1 MNYNAIMRIPR
12 FYCPDISSDVLE
24 IHDQKIIHHLIKV
37 LRARQGQCVV
47 LFDGNGKTFEC
58 EIKEIEKNKIKL
70 DLLDSHTSKKKNII
84 TFNFFLPILK
94 REGLI
99 SVSTKLAELGVD
111 KISLYLP
118 DKVDQSMAK
127 KDFNKLTEKITE
139 TLILACSQ
147 SGNNFIPKL
156 KFFNNLKEALDV
168 KDGRI
173 VMLDTLPEATSLTA
187 YNPLQNE
194 RNVSIVTGCESGYSD
209 AERKLFKKDDV
220 YYLRTN
226 ILRAETAPVT
236 ILPMLKLIYKDI

>member
-1 MNYNAIMRIPR
+1 MRIPR

-70 DLLDSHTSKKKNII
+70 DLLDSHTSKKENNV

-94 REGLI
+94 RESLI
-99 SVSTKLAELGVD
+99 SVASKLAELGVD

-127 KDFNKLTEKITE
+127 KDFNKLTEKLAE
-139 TLILACSQ
+139 TLIHACSQ

-209 AERKLFKKDDV
+209 AERELFKKDDV

>member
-1 MNYNAIMRIPR
+1 MRIPR

-37 LRARQGQCVV
+37 LRARQGQSVV

-70 DLLDSHTSKKKNII
+70 DLLDFHTSKKKNII

-127 KDFNKLTEKITE
+127 KDFNKLTEKLTE
-139 TLILACSQ
+139 TLIHACSQ

-194 RNVSIVTGCESGYSD
+194 KNVSIVTGCESGYSD

>member
-1 MNYNAIMRIPR
+1 MRIPR

-24 IHDQKIIHHLIKV
+24 IHDQKIIRHLIKV
-37 LRARQGQCVV
+37 LRARQGQSVV

-70 DLLDSHTSKKKNII
+70 DLLDSHTSKKRDII
-84 TFNFFLPILK
+84 NFNFFLPILK
-94 REGLI
+94 RESLI
-99 SVSTKLAELGVD
+99 SVATKLAELGID

-127 KDFNKLTEKITE
+127 KDFNKLTKKVTE
-139 TLILACSQ
+139 TAILACSQ
-147 SGNNFIPKL
+147 SGNNFIPEV

-168 KDGRI
+168 EDGRI
-173 VMLDTLPEATSLTA
+173 VMLDTLQDAAPLNA
-187 YNPLQNE
+187 YNPSQNE
-194 RNVSIVTGCESGYSD
+194 TNISIVTGCESGYSD

-220 YYLRTN
+220 YFLRTN

-236 ILPMLKLIYKDI
+236 ILSILKLIYKDI

>member
-37 LRARQGQCVV
+37 LRAREGQRVV
-47 LFDGNGKTFEC
+47 LFDGNGKTLEC

-94 REGLI
+94 RESLI
-99 SVSTKLAELGVD
+99 SVASKLAELGVD

-127 KDFNKLTEKITE
+127 KDFNK
-139 TLILACSQ
+139 
-147 SGNNFIPKL
+147 F
-156 KFFNNLKEALDV
+156 
-168 KDGRI
+168 
-173 VMLDTLPEATSLTA
+173 
-187 YNPLQNE
+187 
-194 RNVSIVTGCESGYSD
+194 SIYS
-209 AERKLFKKDDV
+209 
-220 YYLRTN
+220 
-226 ILRAETAPVT
+226 
-236 ILPMLKLIYKDI
+236 

>member
-1 MNYNAIMRIPR
+1 MCIRDR
-12 FYCPDISSDVLE
+12 
-24 IHDQKIIHHLIKV
+24 V

-58 EIKEIEKNKIKL
+58 EIKEIEKNKIKI
-70 DLLDSHTSKKKNII
+70 DLLDSHTSKKENII

-94 REGLI
+94 RESLI
-99 SVSTKLAELGVD
+99 SVATKLAELGVD

-127 KDFNKLTEKITE
+127 KDFNKLTEKVTE

-156 KFFNNLKEALDV
+156 KFFNNLKEALDA

-173 VMLDTLPEATSLTA
+173 VMLDTLPEATSLTT

-226 ILRAETAPVT
+226 ILRAETVPVT

>member
-37 LRARQGQCVV
+37 LRARQGHRVV

-94 REGLI
+94 RESLI
-99 SVSTKLAELGVD
+99 SVASKLAELGVD

-127 KDFNKLTEKITE
+127 KDFNKLTEKVTE

-147 SGNNFIPKL
+147 SGNNFIPEL
-156 KFFNNLKEALDV
+156 KFFNNLKEALDA

-173 VMLDTLPEATSLTA
+173 VMLDTLPDAAPLNA

-194 RNVSIVTGCESGYSD
+194 RSVSIVTGCESGYSD

-226 ILRAETAPVT
+226 ILRAETVPVT

>member
-1 MNYNAIMRIPR
+1 MRIPR

-24 IHDQKIIHHLIKV
+24 IHDQKIIHHLVKV
-37 LRARQGQCVV
+37 LRARQGQSIV

-70 DLLDSHTSKKKNII
+70 DLLDSHTSKKKDII
-84 TFNFFLPILK
+84 NFNFFLPILK
-94 REGLI
+94 RESLI
-99 SVSTKLAELGVD
+99 SVATKLAELGID

-127 KDFNKLTEKITE
+127 KDFNKLTKKVTE
-139 TLILACSQ
+139 TAILACSQ
-147 SGNNFIPKL
+147 SGNNFIPEV

-168 KDGRI
+168 EDGRI
-173 VMLDTLPEATSLTA
+173 VMLDTLQDAAPLNA

-194 RNVSIVTGCESGYSD
+194 TNISIVTGCESGYSD

-220 YYLRTN
+220 YNLRTN

>member
-24 IHDQKIIHHLIKV
+24 IHDQKIIRHLIKV
-37 LRARQGQCVV
+37 LRARQGQSVV

-70 DLLDSHTSKKKNII
+70 DLLDSHTSKKKDII
-84 TFNFFLPILK
+84 NFNFFLPILK
-94 REGLI
+94 RESLI
-99 SVSTKLAELGVD
+99 SVATKLAELGID

-127 KDFNKLTEKITE
+127 KDFNKLTKKVTE
-139 TLILACSQ
+139 TAILACSQ
-147 SGNNFIPKL
+147 SGNNFIPEV

-168 KDGRI
+168 EDGRI
-173 VMLDTLPEATSLTA
+173 VMLDTLQDAAPLNA

-194 RNVSIVTGCESGYSD
+194 TNISIVTGCESGYSD

-220 YYLRTN
+220 YFLRTN

-236 ILPMLKLIYKDI
+236 ILSILKLIYKDI

>member
-1 MNYNAIMRIPR
+1 MRIPR

-37 LRARQGQCVV
+37 LRARKGQSVV

-70 DLLDSHTSKKKNII
+70 DLLDSHTSKKENII

-94 REGLI
+94 RESLI
-99 SVSTKLAELGVD
+99 SVATKLAELGVD

-156 KFFNNLKEALDV
+156 KFFNNLKEALDA

>member
-1 MNYNAIMRIPR
+1 MRIPR

-37 LRARQGQCVV
+37 LRARQGQSIV

-70 DLLDSHTSKKKNII
+70 DLLDSHTSKKRDII
-84 TFNFFLPILK
+84 NFNFFLPILK

-127 KDFNKLTEKITE
+127 KDFNKLTEKLTE
-139 TLILACSQ
+139 TLIHACSQ

-173 VMLDTLPEATSLTA
+173 IMLDTLPEATSLTA

-209 AERKLFKKDDV
+209 AERELFKKDDV

>member
-1 MNYNAIMRIPR
+1 MRIPR

-37 LRARQGQCVV
+37 LRARQGQSVV

-70 DLLDSHTSKKKNII
+70 DHLDSHTSKKENII

-94 REGLI
+94 RESLI
-99 SVSTKLAELGVD
+99 SVATKLAELGVD

-118 DKVDQSMAK
+118 DKADQSMAK
-127 KDFNKLTEKITE
+127 KDFNKLTEKVTE

-156 KFFNNLKEALDV
+156 KFFNNLREALDT

-187 YNPLQNE
+187 YNPFQNE

>member
-37 LRARQGQCVV
+37 LRARQGQRVV

-84 TFNFFLPILK
+84 IFNFFLPILK
-94 REGLI
+94 RESLI
-99 SVSTKLAELGVD
+99 SVASKLAELGVD

-127 KDFNKLTEKITE
+127 KDFNKLTEKVTE
-139 TLILACSQ
+139 TLILSCSQ

-156 KFFNNLKEALDV
+156 KFFHNLKEVLDA

-173 VMLDTLPEATSLTA
+173 VMLDTLPEATSLAA

-194 RNVSIVTGCESGYSD
+194 RNISIVTGCESGYSD

>member
-37 LRARQGQCVV
+37 LRARQGQSVV

-94 REGLI
+94 RESLI
-99 SVSTKLAELGVD
+99 SVATKLAELGVD

-127 KDFNKLTEKITE
+127 KDFNKLTEKVTE

-168 KDGRI
+168 EDGRI

-187 YNPLQNE
+187 YNPSQNE

-209 AERKLFKKDDV
+209 AERKLFNKDDV
-220 YYLRTN
+220 YNLRTN

>member
-1 MNYNAIMRIPR
+1 MRIPR
-12 FYCPDISSDVLE
+12 FYCPDISSDFLE

-37 LRARQGQCVV
+37 LRARQGQRVV

-58 EIKEIEKNKIKL
+58 EIKEIKKNKIKL
-70 DLLDSHTSKKKNII
+70 YLLDSHTSKKKNII
-84 TFNFFLPILK
+84 TFSFFLPILK
-94 REGLI
+94 RESLI
-99 SVSTKLAELGVD
+99 SVASKLAELGVD

-127 KDFNKLTEKITE
+127 KDFNKLTEKVTE

-156 KFFNNLKEALDV
+156 KFFNNLKEALDA

-187 YNPLQNE
+187 YKPLQNE

>member
-1 MNYNAIMRIPR
+1 MRIPR
-12 FYCPDISSDVLE
+12 FYCPDISSDALE

-37 LRARQGQCVV
+37 LRARKGQSVV

-70 DLLDSHTSKKKNII
+70 DLLDSHISMKKNII

-94 REGLI
+94 RESLI
-99 SVSTKLAELGVD
+99 SVATKLAELGVD

-118 DKVDQSMAK
+118 DKVDQSMVK

-156 KFFNNLKEALDV
+156 KFFNNLREALDV
-168 KDGRI
+168 VDGRI
-173 VMLDTLPEATSLTA
+173 VMLDTLPEATSLTT

>member
-1 MNYNAIMRIPR
+1 M
-12 FYCPDISSDVLE
+12 
-24 IHDQKIIHHLIKV
+24 
-37 LRARQGQCVV
+37 
-47 LFDGNGKTFEC
+47 
-58 EIKEIEKNKIKL
+58 
-70 DLLDSHTSKKKNII
+70 
-84 TFNFFLPILK
+84 
-94 REGLI
+94 I
-99 SVSTKLAELGVD
+99 SVATKLAELGVD

-156 KFFNNLKEALDV
+156 KYFNNLKEALDA

-173 VMLDTLPEATSLTA
+173 VMLDTLPEAASLTA
-187 YNPLQNE
+187 YTPLQNE

>member
-1 MNYNAIMRIPR
+1 MRIPR

-37 LRARQGQCVV
+37 LRARQGQSVV

-70 DLLDSHTSKKKNII
+70 DLLDSQTSKKKNII

-94 REGLI
+94 RESLI
-99 SVSTKLAELGVD
+99 SVATKLAELGVD

-139 TLILACSQ
+139 TLVLACSQ

-187 YNPLQNE
+187 YNLQNE

-209 AERKLFKKDDV
+209 AERKLFNKDDV
-220 YYLRTN
+220 YNLRTN

>member
-1 MNYNAIMRIPR
+1 MRIPR

-24 IHDQKIIHHLIKV
+24 IHDQKIIRHLIKV
-37 LRARQGQCVV
+37 LRARQGQSVV

-70 DLLDSHTSKKKNII
+70 DLLDSHTSKKKDII
-84 TFNFFLPILK
+84 NFNFFLPILK
-94 REGLI
+94 RESLI
-99 SVSTKLAELGVD
+99 SVATKLAELGID

-127 KDFNKLTEKITE
+127 KDFNKLTKKVTE
-139 TLILACSQ
+139 TAILACSQ
-147 SGNNFIPKL
+147 SGNNFIPEV

-168 KDGRI
+168 EDGRI
-173 VMLDTLPEATSLTA
+173 VMLDTLQDAAPLNA

-194 RNVSIVTGCESGYSD
+194 TNISIVTGCESGYSD

-220 YYLRTN
+220 YFLRTN

-236 ILPMLKLIYKDI
+236 ILSILKLIYKDI

>member
-1 MNYNAIMRIPR
+1 MRIPR

-24 IHDQKIIHHLIKV
+24 IYDQKIIHHLIKV
-37 LRARQGQCVV
+37 LRARQGQSVV

-58 EIKEIEKNKIKL
+58 EIKEIEKNIIKL

-84 TFNFFLPILK
+84 NFNFFLPILK
-94 REGLI
+94 RESLI
-99 SVSTKLAELGVD
+99 SVAAKLAELGVD

-127 KDFNKLTEKITE
+127 KDFNKLTKKVNE

-147 SGNNFIPKL
+147 SGNNFIPEL
-156 KFFNNLKEALDV
+156 KFFNNLKDALDAE
-168 KDGRI
+168 DGRI
-173 VMLDTLPEATSLTA
+173 VMLDTLPDAAPLKA
-187 YNPLQNE
+187 YSPLQNE

-209 AERKLFKKDDV
+209 AERKLFKKDDI
-220 YYLRTN
+220 YNLRTN

>member
-1 MNYNAIMRIPR
+1 MRIPR

-37 LRARQGQCVV
+37 LRARQGQSVV

-70 DLLDSHTSKKKNII
+70 DLLDSHTSKKENII

-94 REGLI
+94 RESLI
-99 SVSTKLAELGVD
+99 SVATKLAELGVD

-127 KDFNKLTEKITE
+127 KDFNKLTEKVTE

-156 KFFNNLKEALDV
+156 KFFNNLKEALDAEE
-168 KDGRI
+168 GRT

-194 RNVSIVTGCESGYSD
+194 RNVLIVTGCESGYSD
-209 AERKLFKKDDV
+209 AERKLFKNDDV

>member
-1 MNYNAIMRIPR
+1 MRIPR

-37 LRARQGQCVV
+37 LRARQGQSIV

-70 DLLDSHTSKKKNII
+70 DLLDSHTSKKKDII
-84 TFNFFLPILK
+84 NFNFFLPILK
-94 REGLI
+94 RESLI
-99 SVSTKLAELGVD
+99 SVATKLAELGID

-127 KDFNKLTEKITE
+127 KDFNKLTKKVTE
-139 TLILACSQ
+139 TAILACSQ
-147 SGNNFIPKL
+147 SGNNFIPEV

-168 KDGRI
+168 EDGRI
-173 VMLDTLPEATSLTA
+173 VMLDTLQDAAPLNA

-194 RNVSIVTGCESGYSD
+194 TNISIVTGCESGYSD

-220 YYLRTN
+220 YFLRTN

-236 ILPMLKLIYKDI
+236 ILSILKLIYKDI

>member
-1 MNYNAIMRIPR
+1 MRIPR

-24 IHDQKIIHHLIKV
+24 IHDQKIIHHLVKV
-37 LRARQGQCVV
+37 LRARQGQNVV

-58 EIKEIEKNKIKL
+58 EIKKIEKNKIKL
-70 DLLDSHTSKKKNII
+70 DLLDSHTSKKENII

-94 REGLI
+94 RESLI
-99 SVSTKLAELGVD
+99 SVATKLAELGVD

-139 TLILACSQ
+139 TLVLACSQ

-187 YNPLQNE
+187 YNLQNE

>member
-1 MNYNAIMRIPR
+1 MRIPR

-24 IHDQKIIHHLIKV
+24 IHDQKIIHHLVKV
-37 LRARQGQCVV
+37 LRARQGQSVV

-70 DLLDSHTSKKKNII
+70 DLLDSHTSKKKDII
-84 TFNFFLPILK
+84 NFNFFLPILK
-94 REGLI
+94 RESLI
-99 SVSTKLAELGVD
+99 SVATKLAELGID

-127 KDFNKLTEKITE
+127 KDFNKLTKKVTE
-139 TLILACSQ
+139 TAILACSQ
-147 SGNNFIPKL
+147 SGNNFIPEV

-168 KDGRI
+168 EDGRI
-173 VMLDTLPEATSLTA
+173 VMLDTLQDAAPLNA

-194 RNVSIVTGCESGYSD
+194 TNISIVTGCESGYSD

-220 YYLRTN
+220 YFLRTN

-236 ILPMLKLIYKDI
+236 ILSILKLIYKDI

>member
-1 MNYNAIMRIPR
+1 MRIPR

-37 LRARQGQCVV
+37 LRARQGQRVV
-47 LFDGNGKTFEC
+47 LFDGSGKTFEC

-70 DLLDSHTSKKKNII
+70 ALLDSHTSKKKNII

-94 REGLI
+94 RESLI
-99 SVSTKLAELGVD
+99 SVASKLAELGVD

-127 KDFNKLTEKITE
+127 KDFNKLTEKVTE

-156 KFFNNLKEALDV
+156 KFFNNLKEALDAEE
-168 KDGRI
+168 GRT

-194 RNVSIVTGCESGYSD
+194 RNVLIVTGCESGYSD

>member
-1 MNYNAIMRIPR
+1 MRIPR

-37 LRARQGQCVV
+37 LRARQGQSVV

-70 DLLDSHTSKKKNII
+70 DLLDSHTLKKKDII
-84 TFNFFLPILK
+84 NFNFFLPILK
-94 REGLI
+94 RESLI
-99 SVSTKLAELGVD
+99 SVATKLAELGVD

-127 KDFNKLTEKITE
+127 KDFNKLTKKVTE
-139 TLILACSQ
+139 TAILACSQ
-147 SGNNFIPKL
+147 SGNNFIPEV

-168 KDGRI
+168 EDGRI
-173 VMLDTLPEATSLTA
+173 VMLDTLQDAAPLNA

-194 RNVSIVTGCESGYSD
+194 TNISIVTGCESGYSD

-220 YYLRTN
+220 YFLRTN

-236 ILPMLKLIYKDI
+236 ILSILKLIYKDI

>member
-24 IHDQKIIHHLIKV
+24 IHNQKIIHHLIKV
-37 LRARQGQCVV
+37 LRARQGQSVI

-58 EIKEIEKNKIKL
+58 EIKEIEKNSIKL
-70 DLLDSHTSKKKNII
+70 DLLDSHTSKKENII

-94 REGLI
+94 RESLI
-99 SVSTKLAELGVD
+99 SVATKLSELGVD

-127 KDFNKLTEKITE
+127 KDFNKLTEKVTE

-156 KFFNNLKEALDV
+156 KFFNNLKEALDAEE
-168 KDGRI
+168 GRT

-194 RNVSIVTGCESGYSD
+194 RNVLIVTGCESGYSD

>member
-1 MNYNAIMRIPR
+1 
-12 FYCPDISSDVLE
+12 
-24 IHDQKIIHHLIKV
+24 
-37 LRARQGQCVV
+37 
-47 LFDGNGKTFEC
+47 
-58 EIKEIEKNKIKL
+58 
-70 DLLDSHTSKKKNII
+70 
-84 TFNFFLPILK
+84 
-94 REGLI
+94 
-99 SVSTKLAELGVD
+99 
-111 KISLYLP
+111 
-118 DKVDQSMAK
+118 MAK

-139 TLILACSQ
+139 TLVLACSQ

-156 KFFNNLKEALDV
+156 KFFNNLKEALDAE
-168 KDGRI
+168 DGRI

>member
-1 MNYNAIMRIPR
+1 MRIPR

-37 LRARQGQCVV
+37 LRARKGQSVV

-70 DLLDSHTSKKKNII
+70 DLLDSHISMKKNII

-94 REGLI
+94 RESLI
-99 SVSTKLAELGVD
+99 SVATKLAELGVD

-118 DKVDQSMAK
+118 DKVDQSMVK
-127 KDFNKLTEKITE
+127 KDFNKLTEKVIE

-156 KFFNNLKEALDV
+156 KFFNNLREALDV
-168 KDGRI
+168 EDGRI

-187 YNPLQNE
+187 YNRLQNE